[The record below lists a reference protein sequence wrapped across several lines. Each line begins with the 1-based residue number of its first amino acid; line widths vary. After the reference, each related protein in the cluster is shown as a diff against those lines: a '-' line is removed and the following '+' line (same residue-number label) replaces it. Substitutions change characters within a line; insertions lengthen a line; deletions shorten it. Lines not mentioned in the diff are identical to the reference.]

1 MAARIISQ
9 KKFAKLVA
17 ATGSLSQPPGALSRM
32 SNLLF
37 TQRGSLQ
44 IADGTSYFNTY
55 AYLVSFTYTL
65 LEWIAAYSNYSYSQS
80 TYLNALAQ
88 SAAPTIP
95 NNWGAAFSAVANA
108 GAATNPAG
116 KYSFGIVAIGSASGN
131 DHTAMALGLGTESV
145 INPVAAFPG
154 VNFSWTP
161 TAGVY
166 GYQIY
171 LLTNGGG
178 FHPPSPSA
186 VALIATVIGAG
197 SNSYTFT
204 GALPALAG
212 PYYNTNTTQYH
223 QLFVWPGGNNSWSPV
238 TAGLFPGVPRQ
249 PAVLNVAD
257 PNWAASVGAI
267 PGFSPYGGIL
277 GAVCPIPCMVQ
288 FAGQEILIL
297 GNGYPPQAYL
307 PSQLAAATPT
317 ALANTFT
324 AAYPTWQSGV
334 DWLTGSQVTDG
345 AGNFYTATQGGVS
358 GSIAPSWNTALG
370 AETPDN
376 SIIWTSNGPIIAS
389 TAPRGAA
396 HAVAYAG
403 SLWLA
408 NTSPSTTS
416 DGIDGPSCLK
426 MSDSNNP
433 NSWNPVNT
441 AFIDRNDGTQITGL
455 QPFTIAAL
463 GISPTGSLCVFKEFK
478 TYQVI
483 GVFGST
489 SFEIQPAQ
497 TNLGCL
503 AARSIQFLPGFGVVR
518 WTHLGFAV
526 FDGINDRLISED
538 IRPYLF
544 GGVDS
549 ERDLTPIDT
558 AYAYLSQSAQTITP
572 PMYLCAM
579 PLAGAPGPSGGI
591 GSGLLTRIF
600 CYDLVMKAWAILDI
614 PWAISSLNTTET
626 GEGSPIVVLG
636 KTNGQVERM
645 QSGDVQWDF
654 GLGPSSGSNVAW
666 SFRTP
671 DVFGEGSTQKIFY
684 ESATIRGYGNPA
696 MVQSILARL
705 WLDGTMLGEMQGI
718 DIVPQG
724 GSNLFEA
731 RVTIFRSG
739 YRAHLDISGD
749 NGGASGVIDAVDW
762 AVVPKS
768 TQARRIIS

>member
-1 MAARIISQ
+1 MSAKIISQ

-17 ATGSLSQPPGALSRM
+17 STGALSQPPGAISRM

-44 IADGTSYFNTY
+44 IADGSLSIGKVASSAQIAALSSFSNLDLSQYPWYVALAYPITPYLTNVTNFTAAPIAGGANADGTY
-55 AYLVSFTYTL
+55 SFAITANYGAGHTAAQVVSFTTSVDFDSVL
-65 LEWIAAYSNYSYSQS
+65 FNWTAV
-80 TYLNALAQ
+80 
-88 SAAPTIP
+88 SAAT
-95 NNWGAAFSAVANA
+95 G
-108 GAATNPAG
+108 
-116 KYSFGIVAIGSASGN
+116 YSIYYTWTTGSGIFQRTYYVLLQSV
-131 DHTAMALGLGTESV
+131 GTV
-145 INPVAAFPG
+145 
-154 VNFSWTP
+154 T
-161 TAGVY
+161 T
-166 GYQIY
+166 
-171 LLTNGGG
+171 
-178 FHPPSPSA
+178 
-186 VALIATVIGAG
+186 
-197 SNSYTFT
+197 YTFT
-204 GALPALAG
+204 GVLPVSPTLFFN
-212 PYYNTNTTQYH
+212 PVLNSTFSV
-223 QLFVWPGGNNSWSPV
+223 QLYSGVPV
-238 TAGLFPGVPRQ
+238 ISGLGYTISFAAITAGLFPFSGVQ
-249 PAVLNVAD
+249 PFGRNQIGPWPATIAPGSPDFNLQ
-257 PNWAASVGAI
+257 I
-267 PGFSPYGGIL
+267 LPGFSPYGGLPGTVGPLPQI
-277 GAVCPIPCMVQ
+277 IQ
-288 FAGQEILIL
+288 FAARSILIL
-297 GNGYPPQAYL
+297 GNGYAPQQVD
-307 PSQLAAATPT
+307 PSLGPTAAVT

-345 AGNFYTATQGGVS
+345 SNYYTATQGGVS
-358 GSIAPSWNTALG
+358 GSTAPSWNTALG
-370 AETPDN
+370 AETSDG
-376 SIIWTSNGPIIAS
+376 SVIWTSQGPIVAS

-408 NTSPSTTS
+408 NTYPTSTS

-441 AFIDRNDGTQITGL
+441 AFVGRQDGTQITGL

-463 GISPTGSLCVFKEFK
+463 GISPTGSLCVFKEFT

-497 TNLGCL
+497 TNLGCI

-518 WTHLGFAV
+518 FTHLGFAV

-549 ERDLTPIDT
+549 EASLTPVDT
-558 AYAYLSQSAQTITP
+558 NYLYLSQSAQTITP

-579 PLAGAPGPSGGI
+579 PLYTLHPFKQGQI
-591 GSGLLTRIF
+591 TRLF
-600 CYDLVMKAWAILDI
+600 CYDLVMKAWAVLDL
-614 PWAISSLNTTET
+614 PWQITTLSTISA
-626 GEGSPIVVLG
+626 GEGYPLVVAG
-636 KTNGQVERM
+636 KADGTIQRL
-645 QSGDVQWDF
+645 QSGDLNWDQ
-654 GLGPSSGSNVAW
+654 GDVAQSNVAW

-696 MVQSILARL
+696 MVQSILASL
-705 WLDGTMLGEMQGI
+705 WLDGTMLGEVQGI